1 MTDKQSP
8 AGKRQ
13 RNRPAAH
20 DHEYSV
26 TWDQGGA
33 RFDILRDGK
42 RTAAF
47 ATDKSTAIGLALREA
62 RQEALPIGGTII
74 VTSIRNGTRIVEWDG
89 L

>member
-1 MTDKQSP
+1 MTREDGTV
-8 AGKRQ
+8 GKKFRK
-13 RNRPAAH
+13 RPAAH

-26 TWDQGGA
+26 TWDQGCA
-33 RFDILRDGK
+33 RFDILRDGE
-42 RTAAF
+42 RTPAF

-62 RQEALPIGGTII
+62 RQEGLLTGKTII